1 MIRKLTIIA
10 LITGWAAI
18 AACASAAPS
27 TPTPSPTPSASP
39 TGTHTPPPTATGTPT
54 PTQTHTP
61 KPTSFL
67 NEDPTLTPASSAGS
81 SQSSEPITLRL
92 QLQAGETYRIQLLT
106 RQEVIQN
113 LEGQQFETLQTLGIQ
128 YSYAVT
134 EVDSEGN
141 TWMDLL
147 YERVI
152 LEQDTVLGQVEY
164 DSADP
169 PAEIPPEAQGIR
181 ALIGLG
187 FSLRMSPRGEV
198 LETRGAEEL
207 VEQMIAAL
215 QISDPAAREQME
227 ATLRQQYGGEG
238 LQNQLRD
245 TVVQFP
251 EEPLRVGDSW
261 STTTETFALTTLT
274 VKATYTLRGFD
285 EQTARIDVRSSFT
298 TADSMEMLD
307 FGLFQLGYVLAGDQ
321 EGTMLVNLQTGLSN
335 IQLHQDLSGE
345 MTIAAEGE
353 QLTVPLTAQGVF
365 QVRVVEQD

>member
-1 MIRKLTIIA
+1 
-10 LITGWAAI
+10 
-18 AACASAAPS
+18 
-27 TPTPSPTPSASP
+27 
-39 TGTHTPPPTATGTPT
+39 
-54 PTQTHTP
+54 
-61 KPTSFL
+61 L
-67 NEDPTLTPASSAGS
+67 NEAPTLTPDSSAGS
-81 SQSSEPITLRL
+81 SPSSEPITLRL

-106 RQEVIQN
+106 RQQIIQN
-113 LEGQQFETLQTLGIQ
+113 LEGQQFETVQTLGIQ
-128 YSYAVT
+128 YSYGVT

-152 LEQDTVLGQVEY
+152 LEQDTVLGEVKY

-169 PAEIPPEAQGIR
+169 PAEIPPEAQGLS
-181 ALIGLG
+181 ALVGLG

-198 LETRGAEEL
+198 LETRGEDEL

-227 ATLRQQYGGEG
+227 TTLRQQYGGEG
-238 LQNQLRD
+238 LENQLRD

-251 EEPLRVGDSW
+251 EGPLRVGDSW
-261 STTTETFALTTLT
+261 SITTETFALTTLT
-274 VKATYTLRGFD
+274 VEATYTLRGFD

-307 FGLFQLGYVLAGDQ
+307 FGLFQIGYVLAGVQ
-321 EGTMLVNLQTGLSN
+321 EGTMLVNLQTGLSD
-335 IQLHQDLSGE
+335 IQLHQDLNGE
-345 MTIAAEGE
+345 MTIAAEDE